1 MGLRKLN
8 MASRRCYDEGKG
20 GNVPRTG
27 GYDFFGL
34 YT

>member
-1 MGLRKLN
+1 MGRRKLN
-8 MASRRCYDEGKG
+8 MASGRFYDEGKG
-20 GNVPRTG
+20 GNVLRSG